1 MGKIIFRLRSA
12 LNKDVSIYVYLRGS
26 GKQIETKTGYSFNT
40 KYWNED
46 NSKPIRSHSLYSD
59 VTRLVLYLLGRIN
72 EASEVGTN
80 IDSRW
85 LKKQLNDHFNRVDG
99 DKDPLL
105 VLNFFNDFITKS
117 LAECEAGVGMK
128 RITIRGYRTFY
139 NILLE
144 YEEDI
149 GESIRFDKLDKFFFE
164 DFYSWMLQEKKY
176 KPSNINRHI
185 SRLKSICR
193 EAASYGTTV
202 NPMYASFKTKK
213 INQQRY
219 LTIITTKEY
228 EQIKAYEPSEKYL
241 INARKWLLIGL
252 CIGQR
257 VSDLL
262 ILTNKN
268 IRRHDGYCLVDV
280 QQKKTGTPVT
290 IPVKDPYVLSIL
302 YDSFPHS
309 ISSQRFNDYIKE
321 VCKRS
326 GINAKTTG
334 YIRNSNMRDE
344 LHTGEKWMFIS
355 SHDLR
360 RSFATNYFNSGV
372 PVSLLMRAT
381 GHSRQS
387 TFFQYIGHIFSND
400 ESARSLLEHL

>member
-1 MGKIIFRLRSA
+1 MGKIIFRLRSS

-26 GKQIETKTGYSFNT
+26 GKQIETKTGYSINP

-59 VTRLVLYLLGRIN
+59 VTRLELYLLGRIN

-85 LKKQLNDHFNRVDG
+85 LKKQINDHFNRVDG

-219 LTIITTKEY
+219 LTIITTKDIYQEKPESSIKNLNKSVSDKNLFEDLY
-228 EQIKAYEPSEKYL
+228 EESLVFGSTDYFKLENKIIRQFKEALKSRKLEECFLVNVRSMADMLKISGSTNVGNGFYDFIWGDVSQSKEDEELKNKIKQSYSDHY
-241 INARKWLLIGL
+241 LLIEQL
-252 CIGQR
+252 
-257 VSDLL
+257 DLL
-262 ILTNKN
+262 KSKLT
-268 IRRHDGYCLVDV
+268 G
-280 QQKKTGTPVT
+280 KKHIERLKWDIEAAKARLLATATAAKVIGLTGKDLPVGG
-290 IPVKDPYVLSIL
+290 KLF
-302 YDSFPHS
+302 DSFKS
-309 ISSQRFNDYIKE
+309 
-321 VCKRS
+321 
-326 GINAKTTG
+326 
-334 YIRNSNMRDE
+334 
-344 LHTGEKWMFIS
+344 
-355 SHDLR
+355 
-360 RSFATNYFNSGV
+360 
-372 PVSLLMRAT
+372 
-381 GHSRQS
+381 
-387 TFFQYIGHIFSND
+387 
-400 ESARSLLEHL
+400 